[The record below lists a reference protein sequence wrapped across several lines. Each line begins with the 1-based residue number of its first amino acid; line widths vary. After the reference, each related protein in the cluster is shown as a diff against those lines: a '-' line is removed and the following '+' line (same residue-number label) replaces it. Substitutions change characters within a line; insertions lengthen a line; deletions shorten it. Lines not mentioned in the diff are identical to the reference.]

1 MLTPAD
7 LQRLTMSI
15 NSCRVPD
22 LRGCNT
28 CYYYEIF
35 CLRKGK
41 IGVLEQIC
49 LLPAFHFIWHRLV
62 SRPPGGALDVLVW
75 WGHLKWL
82 SWSLLKY
89 ILGTMIVNC
98 PTDSR
103 LVLLNLI
110 FVFVSLVGS
119 GNPPWLC
126 PKCLSSPSGHEMVSE
141 SIFFWQNMYS
151 WYIQW

>member
-1 MLTPAD
+1 MAI
-7 LQRLTMSI
+7 RA
-15 NSCRVPD
+15 PD
-22 LRGCNT
+22 GANKENDCPH
-28 CYYYEIF
+28 
-35 CLRKGK
+35 KGK
-41 IGVLEQIC
+41 IGALEQMC
-49 LLPAFHFIWHRLV
+49 LLPAFHFIGHRLV

-110 FVFVSLVGS
+110 FVFVS
-119 GNPPWLC
+119 
-126 PKCLSSPSGHEMVSE
+126 
-141 SIFFWQNMYS
+141 
-151 WYIQW
+151 